1 MHWQASMTLV
11 TLIAKKFSQR
21 PQEVHACTC
30 TCTLINYGQVITVHV
45 TSYFN

>member
-11 TLIAKKFSQR
+11 TLIAKKFSQC

-30 TCTLINYGQVITVHV
+30 ILINYGQFITVHV
-45 TSYFN
+45 TSYFS